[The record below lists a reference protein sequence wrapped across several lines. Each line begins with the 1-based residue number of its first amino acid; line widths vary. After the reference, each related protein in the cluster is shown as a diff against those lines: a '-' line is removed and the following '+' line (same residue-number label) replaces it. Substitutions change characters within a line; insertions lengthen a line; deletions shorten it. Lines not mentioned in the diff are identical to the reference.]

1 MVIVQHF
8 SGTNFRNYIQLFNQT
23 QTSDFIMSIAIKT
36 SHRISTSPGG
46 CYSSQFL
53 FPILFFF
60 FFFFFLFSF
69 ISYSLVLHFTTPF
82 IEVLLFGS
90 PSGIAFPQVYRRAYD
105 SPTASTCEPNNCK
118 NPEDFGIQDFKLVL
132 PTALSKFES
141 RTYMKIHIPKLFFF
155 FFFFF
160 LFSEIT
166 LLFILQPLKQRSFL
180 RKEPAQAAPSRS
192 VPKV

>member
-1 MVIVQHF
+1 MIISSSLIKHKLPISLCLSPLKHHTVSRLHQGVVIHRNFF
-8 SGTNFRNYIQLFNQT
+8 SRF
-23 QTSDFIMSIAIKT
+23 
-36 SHRISTSPGG
+36 
-46 CYSSQFL
+46 SS
-53 FPILFFF
+53 F

-118 NPEDFGIQDFKLVL
+118 NLEDFEIQDFKLVL

-141 RTYMKIHIPKLFFF
+141 RTYIKIHILKPFF

-180 RKEPAQAAPSRS
+180 RKEPA
-192 VPKV
+192 

>member
-1 MVIVQHF
+1 MIISSSLIKHKLPISLCLSPLKHHTVSRLHQGVVIHRNFF
-8 SGTNFRNYIQLFNQT
+8 SRF
-23 QTSDFIMSIAIKT
+23 
-36 SHRISTSPGG
+36 
-46 CYSSQFL
+46 SS
-53 FPILFFF
+53 F

-118 NPEDFGIQDFKLVL
+118 NLEDFEIQDFKLVL

-141 RTYMKIHIPKLFFF
+141 RTYIKIHILKPFFF
-155 FFFFF
+155 FFSFCFQR
-160 LFSEIT
+160 
-166 LLFILQPLKQRSFL
+166 LLFCSFCNPSNNGAFFGRNPPKRRLPDRS
-180 RKEPAQAAPSRS
+180 RKCNSL
-192 VPKV
+192 

>member
-1 MVIVQHF
+1 
-8 SGTNFRNYIQLFNQT
+8 
-23 QTSDFIMSIAIKT
+23 MSIAIKT

-53 FPILFFF
+53 FPIFFF

-118 NPEDFGIQDFKLVL
+118 NLEDFEIQDFKLVL

-141 RTYMKIHIPKLFFF
+141 RTYIKIHILKPFFF
-155 FFFFF
+155 FFSFCFQR
-160 LFSEIT
+160 
-166 LLFILQPLKQRSFL
+166 LLFCSFCNPSNNGAFFGRNPPKRRLPDRS
-180 RKEPAQAAPSRS
+180 RKCNSL
-192 VPKV
+192 